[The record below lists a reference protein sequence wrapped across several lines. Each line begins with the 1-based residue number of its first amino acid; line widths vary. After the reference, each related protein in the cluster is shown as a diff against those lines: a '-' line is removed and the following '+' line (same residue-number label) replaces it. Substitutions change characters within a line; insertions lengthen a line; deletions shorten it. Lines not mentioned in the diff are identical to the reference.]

1 MTRNYDR
8 HFLGFF
14 FNPRTGYIGRSA
26 PLCCQWVYPTKT
38 QMVKGRHVSLIHKMM
53 IPTRKQP
60 PADYLGATTT
70 KEISPTQSLFNEL
83 ISRLAPPPFDLNY
96 TMLFRRKA

>member
-60 PADYLGATTT
+60 PADYLGARYNKRDFTHP
-70 KEISPTQSLFNEL
+70 KSF
-83 ISRLAPPPFDLNY
+83 
-96 TMLFRRKA
+96 

>member
-1 MTRNYDR
+1 MTDI
-8 HFLGFF
+8 FWGFF
-14 FNPRTGYIGRSA
+14 LTPGRVILVDRRRCVVNGYIRQK
-26 PLCCQWVYPTKT
+26 PRWL
-38 QMVKGRHVSLIHKMM
+38 KGGMLVLIHKMM